1 MSDPLLVSDVHMVD
15 ASPAEIRRG
24 LLGYI
29 KCTVGGLVLDGLT
42 LRRSEAGHL
51 YVAFPRPRDAQGRE
65 HVNVRPL
72 NAWSQRDIE
81 AQIFLAVGI
90 RLETA
95 P

>member
-1 MSDPLLVSDVHMVD
+1 MRDPLLVTDVRMVD
-15 ASPAEIRRG
+15 APPTDLRLG

-29 KCTVGGLVLDGLT
+29 TCTVGGLALAGLT
-42 LRRSEAGHL
+42 LRRSRAGRL

-72 NAWSQRDIE
+72 NAASQRDIQ
-81 AQIFLAVGI
+81 AQIFLALGI
-90 RLETA
+90 HLETT